1 MDNEEQVIDETL
13 EVEDEPETE
22 TVDEA
27 EDEPE
32 EDVDSLKTRLAKAEE
47 LANNYKVRA
56 EKAEKG
62 KGKPST
68 PKADS
73 SLSTKDILALSKAQI
88 DDEDLDEVLDYAA
101 YKKLPIHEAL
111 KSTVLKATLAEKA
124 ELRKSAQAVNTGS
137 SRRAGSVVSD
147 ERIMADARKGIMPE
161 SAEDIARLTRLRL
174 QKK

>member
-1 MDNEEQVIDETL
+1 MDNEEEVIDETL
-13 EVEDEPETE
+13 EVEEEVEVE
-22 TVDEA
+22 TV

-32 EDVDSLKTRLAKAEE
+32 EDVDTLKARLAKAEE

-62 KGKPST
+62 K
-68 PKADS
+68 PKTAAPKQDS

-88 DDEDLDEVLDYAA
+88 EDEDLDEVLDYAA

-111 KSTVLKATLAEKA
+111 KSSVLKATLAEKA
-124 ELRKSAQAVNTGS
+124 ELRKSAQAVNTGAT
-137 SRRAGSVVSD
+137 RRAGNTVTD
-147 ERIMADARKGIMPE
+147 DRIMADARKGLLPD
-161 SAEDIARLTRLRL
+161 SAEDIARLARMRL